1 MTPPRPILRALPL
14 LAMGCALPLLTH
26 PATASAAASA
36 EDLSHLERPDLR
48 PAPDA
53 RRGRLAAPAKVIEPV
68 EAEEPAVDPTDDDDC
83 DETCDDG
90 TSEYA
95 DEEASD
101 DGYEDE
107 DDQGDDGG
115 QDDDEAFEDDDASDD
130 EAYEDDDA
138 SAV

>member
-14 LAMGCALPLLTH
+14 LAMGCALPLLPH

-68 EAEEPAVDPTDDDDC
+68 EAEEPSVAATDDDC

-107 DDQGDDGG
+107 DDQGDD
-115 QDDDEAFEDDDASDD
+115 EAFEDDDASDD

>member
-14 LAMGCALPLLTH
+14 LAMGCALPLLPH

-68 EAEEPAVDPTDDDDC
+68 EAEEPAVAATDDDDC

-101 DGYEDE
+101 DGYED
-107 DDQGDDGG
+107 DQGDDGG
-115 QDDDEAFEDDDASDD
+115 QDDGEAFEDD

>member
-14 LAMGCALPLLTH
+14 LAMGCALPLLPH

-68 EAEEPAVDPTDDDDC
+68 EAEEPSVAATDDDC

-101 DGYEDE
+101 DGYED
-107 DDQGDDGG
+107 DQGDDGG
-115 QDDDEAFEDDDASDD
+115 QDDGEAFEDD